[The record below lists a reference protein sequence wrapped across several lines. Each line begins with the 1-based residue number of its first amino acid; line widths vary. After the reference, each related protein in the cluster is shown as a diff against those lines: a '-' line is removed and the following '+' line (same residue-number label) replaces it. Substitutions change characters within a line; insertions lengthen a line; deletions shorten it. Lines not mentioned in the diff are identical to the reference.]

1 MLTGKQKRYL
11 RDLASKEKALFQVG
25 KDGLSENLYD
35 AVANALRA
43 RELVKISVLK
53 SCELTLN
60 EVMIEIAAATGSE
73 IVQHIGRSIV
83 FYKPSKEKKIV
94 LPK

>member
-11 RDLASKEKALFQVG
+11 RDLASREKALFQVG
-25 KDGLSENLYD
+25 KEGLSANLYET
-35 AVANALRA
+35 VRNALNA

-53 SCELTLN
+53 SCDLTLN
-60 EVMIEIAAATGSE
+60 EIMIEIAANTGSE
-73 IVQHIGRSIV
+73 IVQKIGRSLV

>member
-25 KDGLSENLYD
+25 KDGLSENLFET
-35 AVANALRA
+35 VNNALKA

-53 SCELTLN
+53 SCDLTLN
-60 EVMIEIAAATGSE
+60 EIMIEIAAATGSE
-73 IVQHIGRSIV
+73 IVQHIGRNIV
-83 FYKPSKEKKIV
+83 FYKPSREKKIV

>member
-25 KDGLSENLYD
+25 KDGLGENLFLT
-35 AVANALRA
+35 VRQALDA
-43 RELVKISVLK
+43 RELVKVSVLK
-53 SCELTLN
+53 SCPHEMN

-73 IVQHIGRSIV
+73 IVQKIGRSIV
-83 FYKPSKEKKIV
+83 FYKPSREKKIV